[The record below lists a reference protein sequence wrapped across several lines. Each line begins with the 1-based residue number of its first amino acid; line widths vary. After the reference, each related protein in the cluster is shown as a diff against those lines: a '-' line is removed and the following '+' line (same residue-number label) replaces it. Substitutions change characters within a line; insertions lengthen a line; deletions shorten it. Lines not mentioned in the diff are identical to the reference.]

1 MKMRI
6 VYALRAQQD
15 LKEIYEYI
23 ACSLHASDTARS
35 IYQRIIQGAHSL
47 ETMPER
53 NPLYKEE
60 PWHSQGI
67 RFLSVKSYLLF
78 YTVNKEKNAV
88 FIARIL
94 YGGRDISRQLEES
107 AELDDA

>member
-6 VYALRAQQD
+6 VYAFRAQQD

-23 ACSLHASDTARS
+23 AYSLRVPDTAQS
-35 IYQRIIQGAHSL
+35 IYQRIIQSAHSL

-53 NPLYKEE
+53 NPLYQGE
-60 PWHSQGI
+60 PWHSQGV
-67 RFLSVKSYLLF
+67 RFLPVKNYLLL
-78 YTVNKEKNAV
+78 YTVSREKNTV

-107 AELDDA
+107 TEIE